1 MREIFMSGSRRHHAR
16 SSLLHPAATPLGSLT
31 LAEAPLIDAEN
42 LFRQPG
48 PPLTKTSTVGGK
60 RPSHTGVSHSQPLL
74 VPRSPQQSHAK
85 PSSMPSSRHSK
96 LSSRL

>member
-1 MREIFMSGSRRHHAR
+1 LTSPTAANGHHSQFTADGLMALYGLD
-16 SSLLHPAATPLGSLT
+16 SEEPA
-31 LAEAPLIDAEN
+31 
-42 LFRQPG
+42 
-48 PPLTKTSTVGGK
+48 
-60 RPSHTGVSHSQPLL
+60 TGVVDALHGAREMLARIDRLNGRLRGELL